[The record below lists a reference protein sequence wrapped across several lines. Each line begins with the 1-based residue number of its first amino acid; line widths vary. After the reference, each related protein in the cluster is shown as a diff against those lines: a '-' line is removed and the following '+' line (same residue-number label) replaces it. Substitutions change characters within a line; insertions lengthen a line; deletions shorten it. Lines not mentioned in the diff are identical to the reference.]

1 MCCGRLRAAGLHNV
15 DDKGCFAEFC
25 DFGIDRVLAR
35 RHLALT
41 AAPYDTP
48 VALAAMNMI
57 RNVPALCSAGLSI
70 VLAISFGGA
79 YGFTN

>member
-1 MCCGRLRAAGLHNV
+1 MHNV
-15 DDKGCFAEFC
+15 DDKGCFAELC

-57 RNVPALCSAGLSI
+57 RNVPALCSAGLSV
-70 VLAISFGGA
+70 VLAIGFGGA
-79 YGFTN
+79 YGFAN

>member
-1 MCCGRLRAAGLHNV
+1 MHNV

-48 VALAAMNMI
+48 VALAAMNMKTLVS
-57 RNVPALCSAGLSI
+57 VP
-70 VLAISFGGA
+70 VGA
-79 YGFTN
+79 PGVVDAE